1 MSKVINFLVNSE
13 ESNQRIDIILN
24 NKEKSL
30 SRNRIKNLINDE
42 KLKINGSIVNN
53 PSKKV
58 NLGDKLSL
66 KIPDPKVTSLKPYN
80 FKLKIIYEDEDLLII
95 DKPAGIIMH
104 PGAGNYD
111 ETVVN
116 ALINYNP
123 ENLSNIG
130 DELRPGIV
138 HRIDKNTSGLV
149 VIAKN
154 NQAHENL
161 SKQFSSHTIE
171 RGYQLL
177 IWGKLRPSFGRIETF
192 ITRSSRNRQLMEV
205 SQSKGK
211 KAITNYKTIKIFE
224 NKKIPTFSLVDC
236 KLETGRTH
244 QIRVHMNFMGN
255 SIVGD
260 DKYKKKYK
268 KIKNV
273 EKKIEELISK
283 LNRQFLHAKTLGF
296 IHPKTKKKML
306 FSSILPKELNNI
318 IKMLSNTEE
327 LIIENKL

>member
-1 MSKVINFLVNSE
+1 MSKIINFLVNNYDH
-13 ESNQRIDIILN
+13 NQRIDIILN
-24 NKEKSL
+24 KKEKSL
-30 SRNRIKNLINDE
+30 SRNRIKNLIIDE
-42 KLKINGSIVNN
+42 KLKINGTIVCN

-66 KIPDPKVTSLKPYN
+66 IIPDPKVTSIKPYN
-80 FKLKIIYEDEDLLII
+80 FKLKIVYEDEDLLII

-104 PGAGNYD
+104 PGAGNYN

-123 ENLSNIG
+123 KNLSNIG

-161 SKQFSSHTIE
+161 SKQFSKHTIE
-171 RGYQLL
+171 REYQLL

-192 ITRSSRNRQLMEV
+192 IKRSSRNRQLMEV

-211 KAITNYKTIKIFE
+211 KAITNYRLLKF
-224 NKKIPTFSLVDC
+224 L
-236 KLETGRTH
+236 
-244 QIRVHMNFMGN
+244 
-255 SIVGD
+255 
-260 DKYKKKYK
+260 
-268 KIKNV
+268 KIKKFQLLV
-273 EKKIEELISK
+273 
-283 LNRQFLHAKTLGF
+283 
-296 IHPKTKKKML
+296 
-306 FSSILPKELNNI
+306 
-318 IKMLSNTEE
+318 
-327 LIIENKL
+327 